1 MVSCDKLNDAYYQRC
16 NMIDCD
22 CIREILL
29 GWYLALQLMLMLVT
43 KETLAAVRMHVCVLE
58 LLWNSTVLECQV

>member
-1 MVSCDKLNDAYYQRC
+1 
-16 NMIDCD
+16 MIDCD

-43 KETLAAVRMHVCVLE
+43 KETLAAVRMHMDPGSE
-58 LLWNSTVLECQV
+58 LFFGF